1 MFLSIWALKLR
12 FESKTTPKCF
22 RREHLVILL
31 LLNLRDGCNKSFETS
46 LPEKITSFACFLG
59 SGLNCIFHWL
69 THWLMLFGSVL
80 SSVTLSSKSRTF
92 EKGEVSLANVLH
104 IEVILSGRSFT

>member
-1 MFLSIWALKLR
+1 
-12 FESKTTPKCF
+12 
-22 RREHLVILL
+22 
-31 LLNLRDGCNKSFETS
+31 
-46 LPEKITSFACFLG
+46 
-59 SGLNCIFHWL
+59 
-69 THWLMLFGSVL
+69 MLFGSVL